1 MNSRLRRFKNRLA
14 LGGMAAAVAL
24 VVVPLVSLLATLIQ
38 RGSRVIN
45 WNFLA
50 GAWKPVGESGG
61 GIAHAIAG
69 SICLLFLAMLVAVPI
84 GLVHGV
90 YLSQFG
96 STRLAHWTRILLDVM
111 TGIPAIIVGVFV
123 YALTVPKRGLLSMGI
138 GYSMLAGSLALA
150 MVMLPIF
157 ARSAE
162 EALKAIP
169 RHVNEAGLAL
179 GLPRRVVIRRI
190 LLRAALPSL
199 LTALFLALARI
210 SGEAAPLLFTA
221 FGSNEWPSS
230 LTRPVGSLPQLLYNY
245 AREPFEEMV
254 EQAWGAALVLVA
266 LILTIRLATNLY
278 LRWYF
283 RQGGD
288 I

>member
-1 MNSRLRRFKNRLA
+1 MTSRYRRLKNQALLGCMALA
-14 LGGMAAAVAL
+14 VVL
-24 VVVPLVSLLATLIQ
+24 VLVPLISLLVTLFDH
-38 RGSRVIN
+38 GARVIN
-45 WNFLA
+45 WHFLT
-50 GAWKPVGESGG
+50 GAWAPVGEQG

-69 SICLLFLAMLVAVPI
+69 SVALLLLASLIAVPI
-84 GLVHGV
+84 GLVQGV

-96 STRLAHWTRILLDVM
+96 STRLARWTRILLDVM

-123 YALTVPKRGLLSMGI
+123 YTVMVPKHGFSLGV
-138 GYSMLAGSLALA
+138 GYSMLAGGLALA

-157 ARSAE
+157 ARAAE
-162 EALKAIP
+162 EALRAIP

-210 SGEAAPLLFTA
+210 GGEAAPLLFTA
-221 FGSNEWPSS
+221 FGSNEWPNS
-230 LTRPVGSLPQLLYNY
+230 LVRPVGSLPQLLFDY
-245 AREPFEEMV
+245 ARQPFQELV
-254 EQAWGAALVLVA
+254 DQAWGAALVLVV

-283 RQGGD
+283 RPGGD

>member
-1 MNSRLRRFKNRLA
+1 M
-14 LGGMAAAVAL
+14 GVTVAV
-24 VVVPLVSLLATLIQ
+24 VFVPLISLLVTLV
-38 RGSRVIN
+38 GCGAPVIN
-45 WNFLA
+45 WRFLT
-50 GAWKPVGESGG
+50 GAWRPIGESGG

-69 SICLLFLAMLVAVPI
+69 SICLLILGCGWRRLV
-84 GLVHGV
+84 GLVHGI

-96 STRLAHWTRILLDVM
+96 QTRLAHWTRILLDVM

-123 YALTVPKRGLLSMGI
+123 YALVVPKRGVFSLGL
-138 GYSMLAGSLALA
+138 GYSMLAGGIALA

-162 EALKAIP
+162 ETLRAIP

-221 FGSNEWPSS
+221 FGSNQSPNS
-230 LTRPVGSLPQLLYNY
+230 LTRPVESLPQLLYDY
-245 AREPFEEMV
+245 ARQPFQEMV
-254 EQAWGAALVLVA
+254 E
-266 LILTIRLATNLY
+266 
-278 LRWYF
+278 
-283 RQGGD
+283 
-288 I
+288 